1 MRLLTKE
8 SRLKVQA
15 ADFESLQA
23 QGYTREDYKGLI
35 FWTRTDTTG
44 RSGQILYTLKA
55 YKVNAAHAL
64 DFRNYRSEE
73 RRAQVIE
80 QYKANHDRREAYK
93 AEVKAQ
99 GKPQSNQAQAAQA
112 IREELKANFKGI
124 KFSVT
129 SEGYSM
135 GDHVNVSWQDGPT
148 TDQVEAI
155 TGKYQAGHFNG
166 MEDIYEYDKNPANV
180 PQTKYLFCTRSMSE
194 ATKAVISENMLQIIP
209 GESWEEQQAR
219 ERETRKIWN
228 RSPLPASA
236 TVTGI
241 DRGDEANSWE
251 ERLIYT
257 APETQ
262 APTAPTY
269 EPQEVKAGEIQIIQH
284 PTRAH
289 KILIIGDTKPIKE
302 KIKGLGGWWDRIN
315 IGWEFKAAELER
327 ISKALTPD
335 PETIQDEPTAE
346 EAEAIEGEE
355 ITTDGRTFATY
366 EEAERE
372 ALLKQRA
379 RGMER
384 QGVTPLQLEEHTAKK
399 YDNLED
405 IEQAANSGQII
416 DLTNLY
422 ELVNQKNKPV
432 AQRME
437 ESASKLLTM
446 AEEAK
451 DARQAE
457 IMTST
462 ASKLKTAATEHRAVM
477 EVKRADI
484 QQEANKF
491 FEELDSRHPL
501 NICDRDSSQYKE
513 ALREY
518 KTMEEQRKESDQ
530 RRAGRVNTALPAP
543 QMFLSF

>member
-135 GDHVNVSWQDGPT
+135 GDNVNVSWQDGPT
-148 TDQVEAI
+148 SDQVEAI

-194 ATKAVISENMLQIIP
+194 ATKAVISENMLQIMP

-241 DRGDEANSWE
+241 ERGDEANNWE

-257 APETQ
+257 APETP
-262 APTAPTY
+262 ATTAPAY

-327 ISKALTPD
+327 ISKALTPEPHTIAALPEETQKTISQDIDFITNVLTPD

-355 ITTDGRTFATY
+355 ILHQNEEFKIISTD
-366 EEAERE
+366 
-372 ALLKQRA
+372 K
-379 RGMER
+379 GMSIL
-384 QGVTPLQLEEHTAKK
+384 PLQLEG
-399 YDNLED
+399 YCD
-405 IEQAANSGQII
+405 IQKVKEIGTSANGFFRVSGPGP
-416 DLTNLY
+416 L
-422 ELVNQKNKPV
+422 K
-432 AQRME
+432 
-437 ESASKLLTM
+437 
-446 AEEAK
+446 EAK
-451 DARQAE
+451 
-457 IMTST
+457 T
-462 ASKLKTAATEHRAVM
+462 
-477 EVKRADI
+477 
-484 QQEANKF
+484 
-491 FEELDSRHPL
+491 
-501 NICDRDSSQYKE
+501 
-513 ALREY
+513 
-518 KTMEEQRKESDQ
+518 
-530 RRAGRVNTALPAP
+530 GRTNVSLPAP
-543 QMFLSF
+543 QMFISF

>member
-23 QGYTREDYKGLI
+23 QGYMREDYKGLI

-148 TDQVEAI
+148 SDQVEAI

-194 ATKAVISENMLQIIP
+194 ATKAVISENMLQIMP

-228 RSPLPASA
+228 RSPLPTGA

-241 DRGDEANSWE
+241 DRGDEANRWE

-262 APTAPTY
+262 ATTAPVY

-327 ISKALTPD
+327 ISKALTPEPHTIAALPEETQKTISQDIDFITNVLTPD

-346 EAEAIEGEE
+346 EAEAIAEE
-355 ITTDGRTFATY
+355 TR
-366 EEAERE
+366 
-372 ALLKQRA
+372 
-379 RGMER
+379 
-384 QGVTPLQLEEHTAKK
+384 TPLQLEEHTAKK
-399 YDNLED
+399 YDNLEE
-405 IEQAANSGQII
+405 IEQAANNGEII

-422 ELVNQKNKPV
+422 ELVNSNKPT
-432 AQRME
+432 AEAMREGAEALQAE
-437 ESASKLLTM
+437 AEKPH
-446 AEEAK
+446 AEEVKEKLRA
-451 DARQAE
+451 
-457 IMTST
+457 T
-462 ASKLKTAATEHRAVM
+462 ANKLQEMATEHRAAM
-477 EVKRADI
+477 EIKRAEI

-518 KTMEEQRKESDQ
+518 KTTEEQRKENDQ